1 MPSRICRGSGT
12 GARISAALTA
22 TDRLSSLPC
31 LSNAFAACS
40 SAASPASIKASID
53 AKAGLAPAAR
63 AGSGCEVEQAR
74 IALVHDSDLFLS
86 AGFERC
92 EFHWITPCF
101 QMKYMI
107 KKNIDKQDRKM
118 CDGENVVKQVL
129 AALAVSLAL
138 TGSAM
143 AQAKI
148 QVGCTAT
155 SDCASAMV
163 AIDEGIFKKHG
174 LEVEM
179 TPIGINSNIPAAILS
194 NSIQIGGPTST
205 VFLQAVDGGL
215 DLVAIAGAS
224 VMSPTSNGN
233 ITAFVRNGITIKEP
247 KDFVG
252 KKVGA
257 PGLNAFLHVLFVKWL
272 VEKGVDPKGVNFVEV
287 TFPTM
292 SDIIK
297 SGGVD
302 AVLTAE
308 PFVTRMTNAGLGS
321 VGARYAVEL
330 ARTDPIIFYAAS
342 REWADK
348 NAAAIKKFRDAI
360 TESAMIVNDDREKA
374 SNSISKFTKQPIE
387 LVKATPPNR
396 SEPVLKPEQL
406 AWWIE
411 VMSTQKMLQ
420 SKLDTSK
427 LVLK

>member
-1 MPSRICRGSGT
+1 
-12 GARISAALTA
+12 
-22 TDRLSSLPC
+22 
-31 LSNAFAACS
+31 
-40 SAASPASIKASID
+40 
-53 AKAGLAPAAR
+53 
-63 AGSGCEVEQAR
+63 
-74 IALVHDSDLFLS
+74 
-86 AGFERC
+86 
-92 EFHWITPCF
+92 
-101 QMKYMI
+101 
-107 KKNIDKQDRKM
+107 
-118 CDGENVVKQVL
+118 
-129 AALAVSLAL
+129 
-138 TGSAM
+138 
-143 AQAKI
+143 
-148 QVGCTAT
+148 
-155 SDCASAMV
+155 
-163 AIDEGIFKKHG
+163 
-174 LEVEM
+174 M

-215 DLVAIAGAS
+215 DLVGIAGAS
-224 VMSPTSNGN
+224 VMNPVSNGN

-272 VEKGVDPKGVNFVEV
+272 VEKGVDPKSVNFVEV

-308 PFVTRMTNAGLGS
+308 PLVTRMLNAGLGS

-342 REWADK
+342 REWVDK
-348 NAAAIKKFRDAI
+348 NAAAIKKFREAI
-360 TESAMIVNDDREKA
+360 AESALIVNGDREKA
-374 SNSISKFTKQPIE
+374 STSISKFTKQPIE

-406 AWWIE
+406 GWWIE
-411 VMSTQKMLQ
+411 VMSSQKMLQ

>member
-1 MPSRICRGSGT
+1 
-12 GARISAALTA
+12 
-22 TDRLSSLPC
+22 
-31 LSNAFAACS
+31 
-40 SAASPASIKASID
+40 
-53 AKAGLAPAAR
+53 
-63 AGSGCEVEQAR
+63 
-74 IALVHDSDLFLS
+74 
-86 AGFERC
+86 
-92 EFHWITPCF
+92 
-101 QMKYMI
+101 
-107 KKNIDKQDRKM
+107 M
-118 CDGENVVKQVL
+118 CHGENVVKKVL
-129 AALAVSLAL
+129 AALAVTVAALAVNLAL
-138 TGSAM
+138 TSTAF

-179 TPIGINSNIPAAILS
+179 TPVGINSNIPAAILS

-215 DLVAIAGAS
+215 DLVAIAGAT
-224 VMSPTSNGN
+224 VMSPVTNGN
-233 ITAFVRNGITIKEP
+233 ITAFVRNGITIKEA

-272 VEKGVDPKGVNFVEV
+272 VEKGVDPKSVNFVEV

-308 PFVTRMTNAGLGS
+308 PFVTRMLNAGLGS

-342 REWADK
+342 REWAEK
-348 NAAAIKKFRDAI
+348 NARPSRN
-360 TESAMIVNDDREKA
+360 SATRSPNLPKSSTMTVKRHRTRLR
-374 SNSISKFTKQPIE
+374 NSPSS
-387 LVKATPPNR
+387 R
-396 SEPVLKPEQL
+396 SS
-406 AWWIE
+406 W
-411 VMSTQKMLQ
+411 SRR
-420 SKLDTSK
+420 
-427 LVLK
+427 